1 MVLVDTA
8 RKQNKKILA
17 ITHELGYSQNK
28 SAVSLVS
35 RKSNLLGIIMPQY
48 ATTFMV
54 ILLAD

>member
-8 RKQNKKILA
+8 RKSKAKKVFKL
-17 ITHELGYSQNK
+17 LLMSWDYSQNK

-48 ATTFMV
+48 ATTFSW
-54 ILLAD
+54 